1 MVLYKKLLTQEIEM
15 HIYTYNADIGT
26 FEIKQTG
33 HKRYELWI
41 NDEMLGVYENAEF
54 AAQDVARFN
63 TGHTEWDRW
72 ENELENYP
80 INLSEW
86 AQIEEESQE

>member
-1 MVLYKKLLTQEIEM
+1 MTQEIAM
-15 HIYTYNADIGT
+15 DIYTYNADVGT

-41 NDEMLGVYENAEF
+41 NDEILGSYENAEF

-63 TGHTEWDRW
+63 TGYTEWDRW
-72 ENELENYP
+72 ENELQDFP
-80 INLSEW
+80 SDLSEW
-86 AQIEEESQE
+86 TQIKEEQ

>member
-1 MVLYKKLLTQEIEM
+1 M

-26 FEIKQTG
+26 FEIKQID

-41 NDEMLGVYENAEF
+41 DDEILGTYENAKS

-63 TGHTEWDRW
+63 TGYTEWDRW
-72 ENELENYP
+72 ENELQDFP
-80 INLSEW
+80 TDLSEW
-86 AQIEEESQE
+86 TQVKEEQ

>member
-1 MVLYKKLLTQEIEM
+1 MVLYKKLLIQEAKM
-15 HIYTYNADIGT
+15 LTYTYNADIGT

-41 NDEMLGVYENAEF
+41 NDEILCTYENAEF

-63 TGHTEWDRW
+63 TGYTEWDRW

-80 INLSEW
+80 TNLSEW
-86 AQIEEESQE
+86 TQIEEESQE

>member
-1 MVLYKKLLTQEIEM
+1 M

-26 FEIKQTG
+26 FEIRQTG

-41 NDEMLGVYENAEF
+41 DDEILGTYENAEF
-54 AAQDVARFN
+54 AAEDVARFN
-63 TGHTEWDRW
+63 TGYTEWDRW

-80 INLSEW
+80 ANLSEW
-86 AQIEEESQE
+86 SKVGDEFQE

>member
-1 MVLYKKLLTQEIEM
+1 MVLYKKLLTQEAKM
-15 HIYTYNADIGT
+15 LTYTYNADIGT

-41 NDEMLGVYENAEF
+41 DDEILGTYENAEF

-63 TGHTEWDRW
+63 TGYTEWDRW

-80 INLSEW
+80 ANLSEW
-86 AQIEEESQE
+86 TQLEEEPEE